1 MNEFAPGPGPYD
13 FDEVEPVGSFIDF
26 GHLLLPTPPADLKVS
41 LECEETSGKGMAV
54 TLEASDFVL
63 QVSVFSA
70 TKSGGEWNE
79 VMQQLEQSIAAQGG
93 LTRRDHSGIG
103 ITLYVATPTVNEDAS
118 TSVREMRVLGFEGN
132 RWLLRGILTGAA
144 VNDLVVATEAEAL
157 FRSWIVRRGDEPLP
171 PLELLELSR
180 PPQTP
185 PPLRN
190 F

>member
-1 MNEFAPGPGPYD
+1 MDEFAPGPGPYD
-13 FDEVEPVGSFIDF
+13 FEEVEPVGSFIDF
-26 GHLLLPTPPADLKVS
+26 GHLLLPTPPTDLKVS
-41 LECEETSGKGMAV
+41 LECEENTGKGMAV
-54 TLEASDFVL
+54 TLESDAFTL

-93 LTRRDHSGIG
+93 QTRRDHSALGL
-103 ITLYVATPTVNEDAS
+103 TLYVATPTVNEDGS
-118 TSVREMRVLGFEGN
+118 TATKEMRVLGFEGN
-132 RWLLRGILTGAA
+132 RWFLRGLLTGAA
-144 VNDLVVATEAEAL
+144 VNDLVLATEAEAL
-157 FRSWIVRRGDEPLP
+157 FRSWIVRRGDSPMP